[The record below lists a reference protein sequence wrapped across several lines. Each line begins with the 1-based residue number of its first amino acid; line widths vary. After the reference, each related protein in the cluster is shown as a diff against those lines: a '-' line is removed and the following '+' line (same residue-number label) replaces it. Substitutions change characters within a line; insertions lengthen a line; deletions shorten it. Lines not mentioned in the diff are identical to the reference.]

1 MIRHLDHQA
10 EALAAMRR
18 AVIATNAAEREKWLR
33 VALAWR
39 DLAKIVD
46 KDAA

>member
-1 MIRHLDHQA
+1 
-10 EALAAMRR
+10 MRR
-18 AVIATNAAEREKWLR
+18 AITATCGAEREKWLR

-39 DLAKIVD
+39 DLAKFVD

>member
-1 MIRHLDHQA
+1 
-10 EALAAMRR
+10 MRR
-18 AVIATNAAEREKWLR
+18 AVSATSAAEREKWLR

-39 DLAKIVD
+39 DLAKFVD